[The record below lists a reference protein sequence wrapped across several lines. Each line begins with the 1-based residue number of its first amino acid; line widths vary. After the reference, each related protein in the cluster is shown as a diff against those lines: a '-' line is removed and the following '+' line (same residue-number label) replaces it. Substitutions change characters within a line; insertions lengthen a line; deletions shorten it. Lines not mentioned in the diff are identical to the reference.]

1 MKKAVNLRL
10 DENIIITLEQ
20 LAQDLQATK
29 TEVIEKAI
37 VLFSDKNCQKQ
48 NELLQFAGKISEQ
61 EADYMLDNIERNT
74 SSKDFELP
82 LT

>member
-10 DENIIITLEQ
+10 NENIIITLEQ
-20 LAQDLQATK
+20 LAEDLHATK
-29 TEVIEKAI
+29 TEAIEKAI
-37 VLFSDKNCQKQ
+37 VLFSDNNSRKQ

-61 EADYMLDNIERNT
+61 EADYMLENIERNT

-82 LT
+82 LP